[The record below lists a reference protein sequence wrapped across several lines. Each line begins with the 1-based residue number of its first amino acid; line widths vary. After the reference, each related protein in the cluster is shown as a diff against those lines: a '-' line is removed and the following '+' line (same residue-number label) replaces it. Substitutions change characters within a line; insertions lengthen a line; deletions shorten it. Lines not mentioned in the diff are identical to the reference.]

1 MGTMSTLQSR
11 VSSPLAIALRI
22 AIVALTLA
30 TAQIHL
36 TLGGLMFTLNAVGYA
51 TLAGAMVLPGPIGH
65 VRWLTRYALIGFTGV
80 TIIGWLAFGARFDLA
95 YLDKA
100 IEVVLISLLL
110 VESWVIDG
118 GPLAVVRRAQRDVAA
133 LLG

>member
-1 MGTMSTLQSR
+1 MGATSTHQPQVSR
-11 VSSPLAIALRI
+11 PLVIALRI
-22 AIVALTLA
+22 AVVGLTLA

-36 TLGGLMFTLNAVGYA
+36 TLGGLVFTLNALGYA
-51 TLAGAMVLPGPIGH
+51 ALAAALVLPGPIARI
-65 VRWLTRYALIGFTGV
+65 RWLTRYALIGFTAV

-95 YLDKA
+95 YIDKA
-100 IEVVLISLLL
+100 IEVVLIGLVL

-118 GPLAVVRRAQRDVAA
+118 GPLAVVRRAHRDVSA

>member
-1 MGTMSTLQSR
+1 MGATSTRQPQVSR
-11 VSSPLAIALRI
+11 PLVIALRI
-22 AIVALTLA
+22 AVVGLTLA

-36 TLGGLMFTLNAVGYA
+36 TLGGLMFTLNALGYA
-51 TLAGAMVLPGPIGH
+51 TLAAALVLPGPIARI
-65 VRWLTRYALIGFTGV
+65 RWLTRYALIGFTAV

-95 YLDKA
+95 YIDKA
-100 IEVVLISLLL
+100 IEVVLIGLVL

-118 GPLAVVRRAQRDVAA
+118 GPLAVVRRAQRDVTA